1 VSAALSIDASAFVAK
16 VSGSHLDCPLAKEL
30 EMAPYLIAFNDE
42 WVPDLTVDEVRERAT
57 TARAVIEEMTV
68 AGVFVFSDGG
78 LDASTALCSVD
89 PGSGSPVFTDGP
101 FAETKE
107 HLGGFA
113 IIDVPDDDAA
123 RYWAGRIAVAV
134 GWPQEV
140 HRFPHRIALNG

>member
-1 VSAALSIDASAFVAK
+1 MAL
-16 VSGSHLDCPLAKEL
+16 
-30 EMAPYLIAFNDE
+30 YLIAFNDE
-42 WVPDLTVDEVRERAT
+42 WTPDLTEAELRERGAA
-57 TARAVIEEMTV
+57 ARTLIEEMTT

-78 LDASTALCSVD
+78 LDASTVVCSVE

-101 FAETKE
+101 FVETKE

-113 IIDVPDDDAA
+113 VVDVPDDAQA

-140 HRFPHRIALNG
+140 HRFPHRRASS

>member
-1 VSAALSIDASAFVAK
+1 MAL
-16 VSGSHLDCPLAKEL
+16 
-30 EMAPYLIAFNDE
+30 YLIAFNDE
-42 WVPDLTVDEVRERAT
+42 WVPELTMDQLRERARSG
-57 TARAVIEEMTV
+57 RALIEEMTD

-89 PGSGSPVFTDGP
+89 PCSGSLVFTDGP
-101 FAETKE
+101 FTETKE

-113 IIDVPDDDAA
+113 VVDVDDDDAA

-140 HRFPHRIALNG
+140 HRFPHRVALSADNPQP